1 MIRKFSIA
9 ITLAIL
15 CLSTT
20 ACENGGTVSSEAA
33 LASGT
38 NNIANPAENI
48 FTSGQPSREE
58 FAALAEL
65 GVKHV
70 VNLRPQPEQ
79 DWDEAAYA
87 SSLGMQYHSIPV
99 ADANDITPANA
110 EKLKQTL
117 QSMGSEPALVHC
129 ASGNRVGA
137 LIALQHG
144 LESGDVDAAIAEGK
158 RWGLT
163 RLEPVV
169 RNALTK

>member
-1 MIRKFSIA
+1 
-9 ITLAIL
+9 
-15 CLSTT
+15 
-20 ACENGGTVSSEAA
+20 
-33 LASGT
+33 
-38 NNIANPAENI
+38 
-48 FTSGQPSREE
+48 
-58 FAALAEL
+58 
-65 GVKHV
+65 
-70 VNLRPQPEQ
+70 
-79 DWDEAAYA
+79 
-87 SSLGMQYHSIPV
+87 MQYHSIPV

>member
-1 MIRKFSIA
+1 MFQKFSTLIA
-9 ITLAIL
+9 IAIL
-15 CLSTT
+15 CLSTA
-20 ACENGGTVSSEAA
+20 ACENGGTLNSEAA

-38 NNIANPAENI
+38 KNIANPAENI
-48 FTSGQPSREE
+48 FSSGQPSRDE

-70 VNLRPQPEQ
+70 INLRPQPEQ
-79 DWDEAAYA
+79 DWDEAAYV
-87 SSLGMQYHSIPV
+87 SSLGMHYHSIPV
-99 ADANDITPANA
+99 ADASDITPANA
-110 EKLKQTL
+110 AKLNQTL
-117 QSMGSEPALVHC
+117 QSTGAEPALVHC

-137 LIALQHG
+137 LVALQHG
-144 LESGDVDAAIAEGK
+144 LETGDVEAAISEGK